1 MDATGTA
8 AFQLPVYPGLCT
20 VKRSI
25 INLDA
30 MAAAAAL
37 HLVAYVGAALLATIA
52 LHVLRQLFFY
62 KKNEPPVVFH
72 WFPFIGSTVTYGMD
86 PLSFFISCKEKYG
99 EVFTFILLGQKT
111 TVYLGVDG
119 NEFILN
125 GKLKDVNAEEVYG
138 PITTPVFGSDVVYD
152 CPNSKLMEQ
161 KKFVKFGLTQEALE
175 SYVPLI
181 EEEVLQYM
189 KTSRRF
195 KGPSGTIDIPA
206 AMAEVTIFT
215 ASRAL
220 QGEEVRAKL
229 TADFAD
235 LYHDLDLGFSPLN
248 ALMPWLPIPS
258 NWKRDAAR
266 EKMREVYMEI
276 IKDRRASEKDTH
288 DMITNLMRSTYKN
301 GTPVP
306 DKEIAHM
313 MITLLMAGQHSSSS
327 ASSWI
332 MLRLASQPKIVEE
345 LFEEQVRAFGKDLPP
360 LQYKDLEKL
369 PLHQNVIKETLRVH
383 SSIHSIMR
391 KVKNPLHI
399 PGTQVIVPD
408 THVVLASPVM
418 TAMSEQYFSD
428 PKNWNPHRWDDR
440 KDDEESEDM
449 IDYGY
454 GAVSKGTKSPYLP
467 FGAGRHRC
475 IGEKFAYLNLGVIVA
490 TLVRNFKF
498 SNPKDREGVPATDYA
513 SLFSRPM
520 QPAMVCWERRFPEN

>member
-1 MDATGTA
+1 M
-8 AFQLPVYPGLCT
+8 
-20 VKRSI
+20 
-25 INLDA
+25 
-30 MAAAAAL
+30 AL
-37 HLVAYVGAALLATIA
+37 HLVGYAVVAAIATIL
-52 LHVLRQLFFY
+52 LHVARQLFFY

-72 WFPFIGSTVTYGMD
+72 WFPFIGSTVSYGMD
-86 PLSFFISCKEKYG
+86 PLKFFEDCKEKVPTQTVPFKEAVLTRAQYG

-111 TVYLGVDG
+111 TVYLGIDG

-181 EEEVLQYM
+181 EEEVLQYI
-189 KTSRRF
+189 KTSGRL
-195 KGPSGTIDIPA
+195 KGTSGTIDIPA
-206 AMAEVTIFT
+206 AMAEITIFT

-220 QGEEVRAKL
+220 QGEEVRKKL
-229 TADFAD
+229 TAEFAD

-248 ALMPWLPIPS
+248 AMMPWLPIPS
-258 NWKRDAAR
+258 NRKRDAAR
-266 EKMREVYMEI
+266 EKMREVYTEI
-276 IKDRRASEKDTH
+276 IKERRGTQKDTH

-301 GTPVP
+301 GTAVP

-332 MLRLASQPKIVEE
+332 MLRLASEPKIVQE
-345 LFEEQVRAFGKDLPP
+345 LFDEQVGALGEDLPP
-360 LQYKDLEKL
+360 LRYRDLEKL
-369 PLHQNVIKETLRVH
+369 PLQQNVIKETLRVH

-391 KVKNPLHI
+391 KVMNPLQI
-399 PGTQVIVPD
+399 PGTHVVVPD
-408 THVVLASPVM
+408 SHVLLASPVM
-418 TAMSEQYFSD
+418 TAMSENHF
-428 PKNWNPHRWDDR
+428 PNAKAWNPHRWDDR
-440 KDDEESEDM
+440 EEDEENGEM
-449 IDYGY
+449 VDYGY
-454 GAVSKGTKSPYLP
+454 GAVAKGTKSPYLP

-498 SNPKDREGVPATDYA
+498 SNPEDREGVPATDYA
-513 SLFSRPM
+513 SMFSRPM
-520 QPAMVCWERRFPEN
+520 QPALVCWEKRFPENE

>member
-1 MDATGTA
+1 MSIAMLLSFVAYAATG
-8 AFQLPVYPGLCT
+8 
-20 VKRSI
+20 
-25 INLDA
+25 
-30 MAAAAAL
+30 
-37 HLVAYVGAALLATIA
+37 LVAAVTF
-52 LHVLRQLFFY
+52 HVLRQLFFFT
-62 KKNEPPVVFH
+62 KNEPPVVFH
-72 WFPFIGSTVTYGMD
+72 WFPLLGSTVSFGMD
-86 PLSFFISCKEKYG
+86 PLKFFADCKKKYG
-99 EVFTFILLGQKT
+99 DVFTFILLGQKT
-111 TVYLGVDG
+111 TVYLGIDG

-181 EEEVLQYM
+181 EEEVLQYI
-189 KTSRRF
+189 KTSPRF
-195 KGPSGTIDIPA
+195 KGAAGTVNIPA
-206 AMAEVTIFT
+206 AMAEITIFT

-220 QGEEVRAKL
+220 QGEEVRSKL
-229 TADFAD
+229 TAEFAE

-248 ALMPWLPIPS
+248 ALLPWLPIPS
-258 NWKRDAAR
+258 NKKRDAAR
-266 EKMREVYMEI
+266 EKMREVYTAI
-276 IKDRRASEKDTH
+276 IKERRGCHKETH
-288 DMITNLMRSTYKN
+288 DMITNLMGSTYKD

-332 MLRLASQPKIVEE
+332 MLRLATEPRIVEE
-345 LFEEQVRAFGKDLPP
+345 LFDEQVHAFGHNLPP
-360 LQYKDLEKL
+360 LQYKDLDEL

-391 KVKNPLHI
+391 KVKNPLQV
-399 PGTQVIVPD
+399 PGTQFIVPD
-408 THVVLASPVM
+408 THVLLASPVM
-418 TAMSEQYFSD
+418 TALSEQYFPD
-428 PKNWNPHRWDDR
+428 ARRWNPHRWDDEQEEER
-440 KDDEESEDM
+440 YDEM

-454 GAVSKGTKSPYLP
+454 GSVSKGTKSPYLP

-475 IGEKFAYLNLGVIVA
+475 IGEKFAYLNLGVILA

-498 SNPKDREGVPATDYA
+498 YNPEDRNGIPDTDYA

-520 QPAMVCWERRFPEN
+520 QPAMVCWERRFPENY